1 MRGINGPS
9 IPSLIGSTMRDKV
22 MWISTPLSK
31 KQTVELATSVS
42 SPNLSIGQIKQQQI
56 CPAAAVA
63 YFSQKLTFSQID
75 AAHFG

>member
-1 MRGINGPS
+1 LVFEAWGWGKVTLEMPGRRLS
-9 IPSLIGSTMRDKV
+9 DK
-22 MWISTPLSK
+22 
-31 KQTVELATSVS
+31 ASVS
-42 SPNLSIGQIKQQQI
+42 SPNLSICQIKQQQI